1 MRIIAAPLFLAAII
15 LVASATANSIA
26 IFPSHAPHA
35 PSASPTNQEEAGA
48 PSETNARLEALKDE
62 IAIDIDSRRD
72 FTQQMVDSIFSFSE
86 LGFQEFETQRYVTN
100 ILEHHGF
107 HVERGVAGVPSAWM
121 ATWGSGD
128 PVIALGTDVDG
139 IPQSSQKPGV
149 AYRDPLVVGAP
160 GHGEGHNS
168 GQALIVT
175 AALAVKK
182 IMERESLSGTLKLW
196 PGVAEEQLGTKAF
209 YVRDG
214 LFDDVDVVLYSHVS
228 SGMTTSWGDGLGNG
242 LVSVEYTFRGESA
255 HGAGSP
261 WDGRSA
267 LDAVE
272 LMNMGWNMRR
282 EHLRIQQRS
291 HYVITDGGDQPNV
304 VPPTASVWY
313 FFRETNYDDIMRMW
327 SIGDSM
333 AEGASLMTETSVSS
347 QLLGAA
353 WPQHFNRPVT
363 ERMHDNITRVG
374 MPVWSDK
381 DQTLAHAV
389 QRMNGVEERGLSTE
403 VQADVS
409 GRERIPDRERR
420 GGGSDDIG
428 DISWAVPTVS
438 LRFPSNIPG
447 GQGHNWNRAIAM
459 ATPIAHKGA
468 TAGAKV
474 HAMTVL
480 DLLLSPELV
489 GEAWTYFNDVQN
501 KDRRYTSFLRP
512 TDTPAIWLN
521 AEIMEEYRPQLEP
534 YYFDPTSYHTYLEQL
549 GIEYPTVR
557 SE

>member
-1 MRIIAAPLFLAAII
+1 MRSSVCSVMLVTALAAT
-15 LVASATANSIA
+15 LDSGFTRSHVASALGL
-26 IFPSHAPHA
+26 
-35 PSASPTNQEEAGA
+35 EED
-48 PSETNARLEALKDE
+48 ERLEALKDE
-62 IAIDIDSRRD
+62 VAIDIDGRRD
-72 FTQQMVDSIFSFSE
+72 FTQQIVDSLFSFSE
-86 LGFQEFETQRYVTN
+86 LGFQEFETQRYLTE
-100 ILEHHGF
+100 ILEQHGF
-107 HVERGVAGVPSAWM
+107 EIERGVAGVPSAWT
-121 ATWGSGD
+121 ARWGSGQ

-139 IPQSSQKPGV
+139 IPQASQKPGV
-149 AYRDPLVVGAP
+149 AYRDPIVTGAP

-168 GQALIVT
+168 GQAVIIT

-182 IMERESLSGTLKLW
+182 IMEREGLTGTLMLW

-209 YVRDG
+209 YVRAG
-214 LFDDVDVVLYSHVS
+214 MFEDVDVVLYCHVS
-228 SGMTTSWGDGLGNG
+228 SDLTARWGDGMGNG
-242 LVSVEYTFRGESA
+242 LVSIEYMFEGESA

-272 LMNMGWNMRR
+272 LMNIGWNFRR

-327 SIGDSM
+327 QIGDAM
-333 AEGASLMTETSVSS
+333 AEGAALMTDTAMSS
-347 QLLGAA
+347 RLLGAA

-363 ERMHDNITRVG
+363 ERMQQNIMRVG
-374 MPVWSDK
+374 LPTWSDA
-381 DQTLAHAV
+381 DQTLARAV
-389 QRMNGVEERGLSTE
+389 QRMNGVEERGLTTE
-403 VQADVS
+403 VDTEVS
-409 GRERIPDRERR
+409 GREMIPDRERR

-447 GQGHNWNRAIAM
+447 GPGHNWNKAIAM

-468 TAGAKV
+468 TTGAKV

-480 DLLLSPELV
+480 DLLLSPDLV
-489 GEAWTYFNDVQN
+489 DESWSYFREVQN
-501 KDRRYTSFLRP
+501 RDRKYTSFLREA
-512 TDTPAIWLN
+512 DEPAVWLN
-521 AEIMEEYRPQLEP
+521 EDIMEQYRPQLEP
-534 YYFDPTSYHTYLEQL
+534 YYFDPSRYDTYLEQL

-557 SE
+557 AE